1 MQSILFVAGINR
13 CVSRGK
19 ERGVYREV
27 YMTFPAIPMPEE
39 DAAPSL
45 DVIKKTKQKPKT

>member
-1 MQSILFVAGINR
+1 
-13 CVSRGK
+13 
-19 ERGVYREV
+19 
-27 YMTFPAIPMPEE
+27 MTFPAISMPEVVE